1 MASTR
6 PYAAAWAIS
15 LGHRRIVHGPW
26 FAHTQSVM
34 GRVVLH
40 PGLPCCGHDPWA
52 FTVTEQRYSTAEHG
66 RVWIREFPEVS
77 SHPHAKIASNAAK
90 IDQLYMFQSL
100 DGSRLTCV
108 CPTVD
113 FLSQVAS
120 TFQASSANFHRC
132 QSHHRIRTRRG
143 LSHALVMC

>member
-1 MASTR
+1 VASTR
-6 PYAAAWAIS
+6 PYAAGWAIS

-26 FAHTQSVM
+26 YANTQAVM

-52 FTVTEQRYSTAEHG
+52 CTVTEQRYSTAEHG
-66 RVWIREFPEVS
+66 KGLDPRIPRSLFTSPRKNSIQRCKDRPTLYVS
-77 SHPHAKIASNAAK
+77 EPRW
-90 IDQLYMFQSL
+90 Q
-100 DGSRLTCV
+100 RLTCV

-120 TFQASSANFHRC
+120 LPPSKLPQPTSTGASLTIGFARVEDSA
-132 QSHHRIRTRRG
+132 TRW
-143 LSHALVMC
+143 